1 MENSENKTVQNV
13 NSNKTNIN
21 WFPGHMKK
29 TERQIEEDIK
39 LVDIVYEL
47 LDARIPFSSKNPDI
61 DRLTESKPKIVL
73 LNKSDLAD
81 SEATKQWVAY
91 YKSKQQTIIPV
102 CAQTG
107 VGLKQLKQLTQHIL
121 AEKIARQK
129 EKGIVGKGVKALI
142 VGVPNVGKS
151 SFINKIS
158 GKSSTKTG
166 DRPGVTKGKQWI
178 TVDASLQLLDTPG
191 ILWPK
196 FDDETTAFHLA
207 FTGAIKDEILDVEEL
222 GVVLC
227 GFLRD
232 NYPDSLRTRYK
243 LVDLSLDNYE
253 LLQSIGKKRGCII
266 SGGEIDTRKAAIL
279 LLDEFRGGKL
289 GAITLELPQK

>member
-1 MENSENKTVQNV
+1 M
-13 NSNKTNIN
+13 NIQ

-47 LDARIPFSSKNPDI
+47 VDARIPLSSKNPDI
-61 DRLTESKPKIVL
+61 ERMIRNKPRIML

-81 SEATKQWVAY
+81 TEATNKWIDFFKTEHTAVLPICSQ
-91 YKSKQQTIIPV
+91 S
-102 CAQTG
+102 G
-107 VGLKQLKQLTQHIL
+107 EGLKKIQSVSEQML
-121 AEKIARQK
+121 ADKIARQK
-129 EKGIVGKGVKALI
+129 EKGMVGKGIKALV

-151 SFINKIS
+151 SFINKICGRNS
-158 GKSSTKTG
+158 AKTG

-178 TVDASLQLLDTPG
+178 TVNSALQLLDTPG

-196 FDDETTAFHLA
+196 FEDENIAFSLA
-207 FTGAIKDEILDVEEL
+207 FTGAIRDEIIDVEEL
-222 GVVLC
+222 GVKLC
-227 GFLRD
+227 SLLSEH
-232 NYPDSLRTRYK
+232 YPASLKERYK
-243 LVDLSLDNYE
+243 LTHLNEDPYE
-253 LLQSIGKKRGCII
+253 LLQDIGRKRGCVI

-289 GAITLELPQK
+289 GRITLELPKE

>member
-1 MENSENKTVQNV
+1 M
-13 NSNKTNIN
+13 NIQ

-47 LDARIPFSSKNPDI
+47 VDARIPLSSKNPDI
-61 DRLTESKPKIVL
+61 ERMIRNKPRIML

-81 SEATKQWVAY
+81 QNATNAWMEYFKSEHTAV
-91 YKSKQQTIIPV
+91 IPI
-102 CAQTG
+102 CSQNG
-107 VGLKQLKQLTQHIL
+107 DGLKNIQAVSERMLSD
-121 AEKIARQK
+121 KIARQK
-129 EKGIVGKGVKALI
+129 EKGMVGKGIKALV

-151 SFINKIS
+151 SFINKICGRNS
-158 GKSSTKTG
+158 AKTG

-178 TVDASLQLLDTPG
+178 TVSSTLQLLDTPG

-196 FDDETTAFHLA
+196 FEDDKIAFALA
-207 FTGAIKDEILDVEEL
+207 FTGAIKDEIIDVEEL
-222 GVVLC
+222 GVRLCAVLKKY
-227 GFLRD
+227 
-232 NYPDSLRTRYK
+232 YPDSLKTRYK
-243 LVDLSLDNYE
+243 LNELNDDDYE
-253 LLQSIGKKRGCII
+253 LLHDIGRKRGCVI

-289 GAITLELPQK
+289 GRITLELPNE

>member
-1 MENSENKTVQNV
+1 M
-13 NSNKTNIN
+13 NIQ

-47 LDARIPFSSKNPDI
+47 VDARIPLSSKNPDI
-61 DRLTESKPKIVL
+61 ERMIRNKPRIML

-81 SEATKQWVAY
+81 LEATSKWIDFF
-91 YKSKQQTIIPV
+91 KSEHTMVLPICSQS
-102 CAQTG
+102 G
-107 VGLKQLKQLTQHIL
+107 EGLKKIQNISEQML

-129 EKGIVGKGVKALI
+129 EKGMVGKSIKALV
-142 VGVPNVGKS
+142 VGIPNVGKS
-151 SFINKIS
+151 SFINKICGRNS
-158 GKSSTKTG
+158 AKTG

-178 TVDASLQLLDTPG
+178 TVNSALQLLDTPG

-196 FDDETTAFHLA
+196 FEDENIAFSLA
-207 FTGAIKDEILDVEEL
+207 FTGAIRDEIIDVEEL
-222 GVVLC
+222 GVKLC
-227 GFLRD
+227 SLLSER
-232 NYPDSLRTRYK
+232 YPASLKERYK
-243 LVDLSLDNYE
+243 LTHLSEDSYE
-253 LLQSIGKKRGCII
+253 LLQDIGRKRGCVV

-289 GAITLELPQK
+289 GRITLELPEE

>member
-1 MENSENKTVQNV
+1 M
-13 NSNKTNIN
+13 NIQ

-61 DRLTESKPKIVL
+61 DKMSRNKPKIML

-81 SEATKQWVAY
+81 PDSTDEWIKY
-91 YKSKQQTIIPV
+91 YKSENVEVIPV

-107 VGLKQLKQLTQHIL
+107 DGLKLIKQTTQTMLK
-121 AEKIARQK
+121 EKIEKQK
-129 EKGIVGKGVKALI
+129 AKGMVGKGIKALI

-158 GKSSTKTG
+158 GRSSTKTG

-178 TVDASLQLLDTPG
+178 TVGNGLQLLDTPG

-196 FDDETTAFHLA
+196 FEDENIAYNLA
-207 FTGAIKDEILDVEEL
+207 FTGAIKDEIMDVEEL

-227 GFLRD
+227 GYLRD
-232 NYPDSLRTRYK
+232 NYPQSLESRYK
-243 LVDLSLDNYE
+243 LSELSDDNYE
-253 LLQSIGKKRGCII
+253 LLQMIGRKRGCVI

-289 GAITLELPQK
+289 GRITLEKPSESR

>member
-1 MENSENKTVQNV
+1 M
-13 NSNKTNIN
+13 NIQ

-47 LDARIPFSSKNPDI
+47 VDARIPLSSKNPDI
-61 DRLTESKPKIVL
+61 ERMIRNKPRIML

-81 SEATKQWVAY
+81 QNATNLWMEYFKTEHTAV
-91 YKSKQQTIIPV
+91 IPI
-102 CAQTG
+102 CSQNG
-107 VGLKQLKQLTQHIL
+107 EGLKSIQAVSERMLSD
-121 AEKIARQK
+121 KITRQK
-129 EKGIVGKGVKALI
+129 EKGMVGKGIKALV

-151 SFINKIS
+151 SFINKICGRNS
-158 GKSSTKTG
+158 AKTG

-178 TVDASLQLLDTPG
+178 TVSSSLQLLDTPG

-196 FDDETTAFHLA
+196 FEDEKIAFALA
-207 FTGAIKDEILDVEEL
+207 FTGAIKDEIIDVEEL
-222 GVVLC
+222 GVRLC
-227 GFLRD
+227 AALKKH
-232 NYPDSLRTRYK
+232 YPDALKTRYK
-243 LVDLSLDNYE
+243 LTDLCDDDYE
-253 LLQSIGKKRGCII
+253 LLHDIGRKRGCVI

-289 GAITLELPQK
+289 GRITLELPNE

>member
-1 MENSENKTVQNV
+1 M
-13 NSNKTNIN
+13 NIQ

-47 LDARIPFSSKNPDI
+47 VDARIPLSSKNPDI
-61 DRLTESKPKIVL
+61 ERMIRNKPRIML

-81 SEATKQWVAY
+81 QNATNAWMEYFKSEHTAV
-91 YKSKQQTIIPV
+91 IPI
-102 CAQTG
+102 CSQNG
-107 VGLKQLKQLTQHIL
+107 DGLKNIQAVSERMLSD
-121 AEKIARQK
+121 KIARQK
-129 EKGIVGKGVKALI
+129 EKGMVGKGIKALV

-151 SFINKIS
+151 SFINKICGRNS
-158 GKSSTKTG
+158 AKTG

-178 TVDASLQLLDTPG
+178 TVSSTLQLLDTPG

-196 FDDETTAFHLA
+196 FEDDKIAFALA
-207 FTGAIKDEILDVEEL
+207 FTGAIKDEIIDVEEL
-222 GVVLC
+222 GVRLCAVLKKY
-227 GFLRD
+227 
-232 NYPDSLRTRYK
+232 YPDSLKTRYK
-243 LVDLSLDNYE
+243 LNDLNDDDYE
-253 LLQSIGKKRGCII
+253 LLHDIGRKRGCVI

-289 GAITLELPQK
+289 GRITLELPNE